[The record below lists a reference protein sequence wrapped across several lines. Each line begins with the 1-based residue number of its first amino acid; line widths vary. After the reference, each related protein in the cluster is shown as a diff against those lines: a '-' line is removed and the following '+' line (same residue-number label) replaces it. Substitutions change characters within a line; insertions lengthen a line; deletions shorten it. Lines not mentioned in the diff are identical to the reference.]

1 MSKAIVPPSPFF
13 TASGIEGSYLTA
25 GDSYDFKTSTVI
37 SSKPKI
43 VSPAY
48 NE

>member
-1 MSKAIVPPSPFF
+1 MSNSIVARSPFF
-13 TASGIEGSYLTA
+13 TATGIEGSYLTA

-43 VSPAY
+43 ISPAY
-48 NE
+48 NK